1 MKSEKF
7 LSVATLGE
15 SVPAGRAATATGR
28 MRTGVFVG
36 SFNPFTIGHDS
47 IVRRALP
54 LFDRL
59 VIGVV
64 GDNVHKPG
72 MPSAEERMQA
82 IRELYA
88 DEERIEVKEYDG
100 LAMDFAKA
108 EGAGFIVKGVRNASD
123 FEYEQ
128 WQADFNRRLGGI
140 ETILLYTVPELASI
154 SSSALR
160 ELQHF
165 GVDISEFLPKKD

>member
-1 MKSEKF
+1 MI
-7 LSVATLGE
+7 
-15 SVPAGRAATATGR
+15 
-28 MRTGVFVG
+28 RTGIFVG
-36 SFNPFTIGHDS
+36 SFDPFTVGHDS

-64 GDNVHKPG
+64 ADNVHKPA
-72 MPSAEERMQA
+72 MRPATERMQA
-82 IRELYA
+82 IRALY
-88 DEERIEVKEYDG
+88 DGEPRIEVKPYDG

-108 EGAGFIVKGVRNASD
+108 ENAHFIVKGVRSVSD

-128 WQADFNRRLGGI
+128 WQAYFNRKLGGI
-140 ETILLYTVPELASI
+140 ETVLLYTEPELTYV

-160 ELQHF
+160 ELEHF
-165 GVDISEFLPKKD
+165 GVDVSDYLPKRK

>member
-1 MKSEKF
+1 MK
-7 LSVATLGE
+7 
-15 SVPAGRAATATGR
+15 
-28 MRTGVFVG
+28 TGVFVG

-54 LFDRL
+54 LFNRL

-64 GDNVHKPG
+64 GDNVHKPD
-72 MPSAEERMQA
+72 MPSAEERMQV
-82 IRELYA
+82 IRNLYA
-88 DEERIEVKEYDG
+88 EEQRIEVKPYHG

-108 EGAGFIVKGVRNASD
+108 EGALYIIKGVRSVSD

-128 WQADFNRRLGGI
+128 WQADFNRRIGGI
-140 ETILLYTVPELASI
+140 ETILLYTEPELSSV

-165 GVDISEFLPKKD
+165 GVDVSPFLPKRK

>member
-1 MKSEKF
+1 MK
-7 LSVATLGE
+7 
-15 SVPAGRAATATGR
+15 TGI
-28 MRTGVFVG
+28 FVG

-64 GDNVHKPG
+64 GDNVHKPD
-72 MPSAEERMQA
+72 MPSAEERMQV
-82 IRELYA
+82 IRDLYA
-88 DEERIEVKEYDG
+88 DDARIEVKPYNG

-108 EGAGFIVKGVRNASD
+108 ENAKFIVKGVRTVSD

-128 WQADFNRRLGGI
+128 WQADFNRKLGGI
-140 ETILLYTVPELASI
+140 ETILLYTEPELASV
-154 SSSALR
+154 SSGAVR

-165 GVDISEFLPKKD
+165 GVDVSDYLPKKKLY

>member
-1 MKSEKF
+1 MSDIIK
-7 LSVATLGE
+7 
-15 SVPAGRAATATGR
+15 
-28 MRTGVFVG
+28 TGVFVG

-47 IVRRALP
+47 IVRRVLP

-64 GDNVHKPG
+64 GDNVHKPD
-72 MPSAEERMQA
+72 MPSAEERIKA
-82 IRELYA
+82 IRDIYA
-88 DEERIEVKEYDG
+88 GDNRIEIKSYNG

-108 EGAGFIVKGVRNASD
+108 ENAHYIIKGVRSVSD

-128 WQADFNRRLGGI
+128 WQADFNRKLGGI
-140 ETILLYTVPELASI
+140 ETILLYTEPELSSI

-165 GVDISEFLPKKD
+165 GVDISPYLPKKQEL

>member
-1 MKSEKF
+1 MGTF
-7 LSVATLGE
+7 D
-15 SVPAGRAATATGR
+15 
-28 MRTGVFVG
+28 
-36 SFNPFTIGHDS
+36 PFTIGHDS

-72 MPSAEERMQA
+72 MSPAEER
-82 IRELYA
+82 IKTISELYQNEPA
-88 DEERIEVKEYDG
+88 IEVKPYYG
-100 LAMDFAKA
+100 LAMDFARQ
-108 EGAGFIVKGVRNASD
+108 EGAQFIVKGVRSVSD

-140 ETILLYTVPELASI
+140 ETILLYTEPELASV

-160 ELQHF
+160 ELSHF
-165 GVDISEFLPKKD
+165 GVDVSEFLPKPHNDDNL

>member
-1 MKSEKF
+1 
-7 LSVATLGE
+7 
-15 SVPAGRAATATGR
+15 
-28 MRTGVFVG
+28 MRKGVFVG

-47 IVRRALP
+47 IVRRSLP

-64 GDNVHKPG
+64 GDNVHKPD
-72 MPSAEERMQA
+72 MPSVDERMQA

-88 DEERIEVKEYDG
+88 KEERIEVKPYYG

-108 EGAGFIVKGVRNASD
+108 ENAHFIVKGVRSVSD

-140 ETILLYTVPELASI
+140 ETILLYTEPELASI

-165 GVDISEFLPKKD
+165 GVDVSDFLPQKHKM

>member
-1 MKSEKF
+1 MK
-7 LSVATLGE
+7 
-15 SVPAGRAATATGR
+15 
-28 MRTGVFVG
+28 TGVFVG

-54 LFDRL
+54 LFNRL

-64 GDNVHKPG
+64 GDNVHKPD
-72 MPSAEERMQA
+72 MPSVEQRMQV
-82 IRELYA
+82 IRDLYA
-88 DEERIEVKEYDG
+88 GEQRIEVKPYHG

-108 EGAGFIVKGVRNASD
+108 EGALYIIKGVRSVSD

-128 WQADFNRRLGGI
+128 WQADFNRRIGGI
-140 ETILLYTVPELASI
+140 ETILLYTEPELSSV

-165 GVDISEFLPKKD
+165 GVDVSPFLPKRK

>member
-1 MKSEKF
+1 
-7 LSVATLGE
+7 
-15 SVPAGRAATATGR
+15 
-28 MRTGVFVG
+28 MRTGIFVG
-36 SFNPFTIGHDS
+36 SFNPFTVGHDS

-64 GDNVHKPG
+64 GNNVHKPD
-72 MPSAEERMQA
+72 MPSAEERMKV
-82 IRELYA
+82 IRDLYS
-88 DEERIEVKEYDG
+88 DEKSIEVKPYFG

-108 EGAGFIVKGVRNASD
+108 EGAQFIVKGVRSVSD

-140 ETILLYTVPELASI
+140 ETILLYTEPELSSI

-160 ELQHF
+160 ELSHF
-165 GVDISEFLPKKD
+165 GVDVSPYLPKKSL

>member
-1 MKSEKF
+1 MSDK
-7 LSVATLGE
+7 V
-15 SVPAGRAATATGR
+15 
-28 MRTGVFVG
+28 RTGVFVG

-64 GDNVHKPG
+64 GDNVHKPD
-72 MPSAEERMQA
+72 MPSAEERLEV
-82 IRELYA
+82 IRQLYA
-88 DEERIEVKEYDG
+88 RDSRIEVKPYHG

-108 EGAGFIVKGVRNASD
+108 EGAQYIIKGVRSVSD

-128 WQADFNRRLGGI
+128 WQADFNRKIGGI
-140 ETILLYTVPELASI
+140 ETILLYTEPELASV

-165 GVDISEFLPKKD
+165 GVDVSPYLPKKQEL

>member
-1 MKSEKF
+1 
-7 LSVATLGE
+7 
-15 SVPAGRAATATGR
+15 

-64 GDNVHKPG
+64 GDNVNKPD
-72 MPSAEERMQA
+72 MCPAEQR
-82 IRELYA
+82 IKFISELYK
-88 DEERIEVKEYDG
+88 DEPAIEVKTYFG
-100 LAMDFAKA
+100 LAIDFARQ
-108 EGAGFIVKGVRNASD
+108 EGAKFIVKGVRSVAD
-123 FEYEQ
+123 FEHEQ

-140 ETILLYTVPELASI
+140 ETILLYTEPELASV

-160 ELQHF
+160 ELSHF
-165 GVDISEFLPKKD
+165 GVDITPYLPKKP

>member
-1 MKSEKF
+1 
-7 LSVATLGE
+7 
-15 SVPAGRAATATGR
+15 
-28 MRTGVFVG
+28 MRTGLFVG
-36 SFNPFTIGHDS
+36 TFDPFTIGHDS

-72 MPSAEERMQA
+72 MSPAKERVDA
-82 IRELYA
+82 IAAIYA
-88 DEERIEVKEYDG
+88 DEPRVCVKIFEG
-100 LAMDFAKA
+100 LAMDFARQEEA
-108 EGAGFIVKGVRNASD
+108 QFIVKGVRSVSD

-128 WQADFNRRLGGI
+128 WQADINRRVGGI
-140 ETILLYTVPELASI
+140 ETILLYCEPELSSV

-160 ELQHF
+160 ELAHF
-165 GVDISEFLPKKD
+165 GVDVSPFLPKR

>member
-1 MKSEKF
+1 M
-7 LSVATLGE
+7 
-15 SVPAGRAATATGR
+15 
-28 MRTGVFVG
+28 G
-36 SFNPFTIGHDS
+36 SFDPFTVGHDS

-72 MPSAEERMQA
+72 MRPAEQRMQV
-82 IRELYA
+82 IKELYQNLTA
-88 DEERIEVKEYDG
+88 IEVKPFYG
-100 LAMDFAKA
+100 LAMDFARQ
-108 EGAGFIVKGVRNASD
+108 EGAQFIVKGVRSVGD
-123 FEYEQ
+123 FEHEK

-140 ETILLYTVPELASI
+140 ETILLYTEPELASV

-160 ELQHF
+160 ELSHF
-165 GVDISEFLPKKD
+165 GVDVSEFLPHAE

>member
-1 MKSEKF
+1 MK
-7 LSVATLGE
+7 
-15 SVPAGRAATATGR
+15 
-28 MRTGVFVG
+28 TGVFVG
-36 SFNPFTIGHDS
+36 TFDPFTIGHDS

-72 MPSAEERMQA
+72 MSPAEERMNA
-82 IRELYA
+82 IRELYQDVPA
-88 DEERIEVKEYDG
+88 IEVKSYYG
-100 LAMDFAKA
+100 LAMDFAR
-108 EGAGFIVKGVRNASD
+108 EQGAQFIVKGVRSVSD

-140 ETILLYTVPELASI
+140 ETILLYTEPELASI

-160 ELQHF
+160 ELSHF
-165 GVDISEFLPKKD
+165 GVDVSGFLPKP

>member
-1 MKSEKF
+1 MGTF
-7 LSVATLGE
+7 D
-15 SVPAGRAATATGR
+15 
-28 MRTGVFVG
+28 
-36 SFNPFTIGHDS
+36 PFTIGHYS

-64 GDNVHKPG
+64 GDNVHKPD
-72 MPSAEERMQA
+72 MRPAEERLQTIA
-82 IRELYA
+82 DLYRDQPA
-88 DEERIEVKEYDG
+88 IEVKTYYG
-100 LAMDFAKA
+100 LAMDFARQ
-108 EGAGFIVKGVRNASD
+108 EGAQFIIKGVRSVSD

-140 ETILLYTVPELASI
+140 ETILLYTEPELASV

-160 ELQHF
+160 ELSHF
-165 GVDISEFLPKKD
+165 GVDITPFLPKR

>member
-1 MKSEKF
+1 MK
-7 LSVATLGE
+7 
-15 SVPAGRAATATGR
+15 
-28 MRTGVFVG
+28 TGVFVG

-64 GDNVHKPG
+64 GDNVHKPD
-72 MPSAEERMQA
+72 MPSAEERMQV
-82 IRELYA
+82 IRDLYA
-88 DEERIEVKEYDG
+88 EEQRIEVKPYHG

-108 EGAGFIVKGVRNASD
+108 EGALYIIKGVRSVSD

-128 WQADFNRRLGGI
+128 WQADFNRRIGGI
-140 ETILLYTVPELASI
+140 ETILLYTEPELSSV

-165 GVDISEFLPKKD
+165 GVDVSPFLPKRKCKVKSEK

>member
-1 MKSEKF
+1 M
-7 LSVATLGE
+7 
-15 SVPAGRAATATGR
+15 AATSWNQISLTD

-64 GDNVHKPG
+64 GDQVHKPG
-72 MPSAEERMQA
+72 MPSADERMEA
-82 IRELYA
+82 IRRLYL
-88 DEERIEVKEYDG
+88 DEPRIEVKPYYG
-100 LAMDFAKA
+100 LAVEFARQQ
-108 EGAGFIVKGVRNASD
+108 GARFIVKGVRSVKD
-123 FEYEQ
+123 FEYERE
-128 WQADFNRRLGGI
+128 QADINRQIGGV
-140 ETILLYTVPELASI
+140 ETVLLYAEPSLTSV
-154 SSSALR
+154 SSTMIR

-165 GVDISEFLPKKD
+165 GADVSAFLP

>member
-1 MKSEKF
+1 MGTF
-7 LSVATLGE
+7 D
-15 SVPAGRAATATGR
+15 
-28 MRTGVFVG
+28 
-36 SFNPFTIGHDS
+36 PFTIGHDS

-72 MPSAEERMQA
+72 MSPAEERIKTISEIYQNEPA
-82 IRELYA
+82 
-88 DEERIEVKEYDG
+88 IEVKPYYG
-100 LAMDFAKA
+100 LAMDFARQ
-108 EGAGFIVKGVRNASD
+108 EGAQFIVKGVRSVSD

-140 ETILLYTVPELASI
+140 ETILLYTEPELASV

-160 ELQHF
+160 ELSHF
-165 GVDISEFLPKKD
+165 GVDVSEYLPKPHKSNDNL

>member
-1 MKSEKF
+1 
-7 LSVATLGE
+7 
-15 SVPAGRAATATGR
+15 

-36 SFNPFTIGHDS
+36 TFDPFTIGHDS

-72 MPSAEERMQA
+72 MSPAKERVDA
-82 IRELYA
+82 IANVYA
-88 DEERIEVKEYDG
+88 DEPSVSVKIFEG
-100 LAMDFAKA
+100 LAMDFARQ
-108 EGAGFIVKGVRNASD
+108 EGAQFIVKGVRSVSD

-140 ETILLYTVPELASI
+140 ETILLYCEPELASV

-160 ELQHF
+160 ELSHF
-165 GVDISEFLPKKD
+165 GVDVSPFLPKR

>member
-1 MKSEKF
+1 MK
-7 LSVATLGE
+7 
-15 SVPAGRAATATGR
+15 
-28 MRTGVFVG
+28 RTGIFVG

-64 GDNVHKPG
+64 GDNVHKPD
-72 MPSAEERMQA
+72 MPSAEERMQV

-88 DEERIEVKEYDG
+88 GDERIEVKPYQG

-108 EGAGFIVKGVRNASD
+108 EGAQFIVKGVRTVSD

-140 ETILLYTVPELASI
+140 ETILLYTEPELASV

-160 ELQHF
+160 ELAHF
-165 GVDISEFLPKKD
+165 GVDVSEFLPKKPNK

>member
-1 MKSEKF
+1 MK
-7 LSVATLGE
+7 
-15 SVPAGRAATATGR
+15 TGI
-28 MRTGVFVG
+28 FVG

-64 GDNVHKPG
+64 GDNVHKPD
-72 MPSAEERMQA
+72 MPSAEERMQV
-82 IRELYA
+82 IRDLYA
-88 DEERIEVKEYDG
+88 DDARIEVKPYNG

-108 EGAGFIVKGVRNASD
+108 ENAKFIVKGVRTVSD

-128 WQADFNRRLGGI
+128 WQADFNRKLGGI
-140 ETILLYTVPELASI
+140 ETILLYTEPELASV
-154 SSSALR
+154 SSSAVR

-165 GVDISEFLPKKD
+165 GVDVSNYLPKKKLY

>member
-1 MKSEKF
+1 
-7 LSVATLGE
+7 
-15 SVPAGRAATATGR
+15 
-28 MRTGVFVG
+28 MRTGIFVG
-36 SFNPFTIGHDS
+36 SFNPYTIGHDS

-64 GDNVHKPG
+64 GDNVHKPD
-72 MPSAEERMQA
+72 MPTAEDRMQV

-88 DEERIEVKEYDG
+88 DEARIEVKPYHG

-108 EGAGFIVKGVRNASD
+108 EKAQFIVKGVRTVSD

-128 WQADFNRRLGGI
+128 WQADFNRKLGGI
-140 ETILLYTVPELASI
+140 ETILLYTEPELASV
-154 SSSALR
+154 SSSAVR

-165 GVDISEFLPKKD
+165 GVDVSDYLPKKG